1 MTSFGVAEGLA
12 LVIISA
18 TVMAYLARKSG
29 QPTVIAYLATGL
41 LIGPAGFSMV
51 SQSELTGLI
60 SELGL
65 VFLLFLIGLEIDI
78 DEIREILRPTI
89 LIGVLQMAAT
99 FAAGLAVSVALGFSV
114 FESLFIGAA
123 TMFSSTALVV
133 KLLSD
138 KNQSSTLPG
147 RLDIGILLVQDVVV
161 VLILALLST
170 GAGNLETLAIEFS
183 KILAVIVGI
192 STAAIGGARY
202 VLPKLLEKTDTTP
215 QSFFIYG
222 VAWAFI
228 FITASTELNISAEIG
243 AFAAGLG
250 LAQLPYDRELQERVR
265 PLTDFFMAIFFIDF
279 GLGLTGG
286 ELAAV
291 LPQALIASGLLMAAK
306 FGIIFALVDWRKF
319 TPETSFIGA
328 VNMTQISEFGLILGG
343 LAASQGFIGA
353 EVVAFLSLIAIITM
367 GLSSYLLRFNNELY
381 EAIEHLLERFES
393 EEKKDVEVRELENHA
408 VVVGFDETMRAL
420 IPVLKERFGQVVVVD
435 NDSNKAEELSRKNV
449 EYIFGNFLHGEL
461 RKSTRIEDA
470 GIVISGAPGF
480 QLNKKIAEEV
490 PKEVTLFL
498 RATDFE
504 DAAEL
509 YEMGAHY
516 VIIENMVAAE
526 QVSDYIEL
534 WLDDPELFA
543 EEVESDLEKLHW
555 GGRNG

>member
-1 MTSFGVAEGLA
+1 MTSFGAAEGLA
-12 LVIISA
+12 LIIISA
-18 TVMAYLARKSG
+18 TIMAFLARKQG

-41 LIGPAGFSMV
+41 LIGPAGFSLV
-51 SQSELTGLI
+51 SQSELTGQI

-78 DEIREILRPTI
+78 DEIREILRPT
-89 LIGVLQMAAT
+89 LVIGLLQIAAT
-99 FAAGLAVSVALGFSV
+99 FIAGFAVSLAIGFST
-114 FESLFIGAA
+114 FESIFIGAA

-133 KLLSD
+133 KLLAD

-147 RLDIGILLVQDVVV
+147 RLDIGVLLVQDVIV

-170 GAGNLETLAIEFS
+170 GAGNIETLAVEFG
-183 KILAVIVGI
+183 KILATITAI
-192 STAAIGGARY
+192 SITAIGGARY
-202 VLPKLLEKTDTTP
+202 ILPKILKKTETTP

-228 FITASTELNISAEIG
+228 FITLATEFNISTEIG
-243 AFAAGLG
+243 AFVAGLG

-279 GLGLTGG
+279 GLGLAGT
-286 ELAAV
+286 EIAAV
-291 LPQALIASGLLMAAK
+291 LPQAIIASLILMAAK
-306 FGIIFALVDWRKF
+306 FLIFFSLIDWQKF

-343 LAASQGFIGA
+343 VASTQGFIGS
-353 EVVAFLSLIAIITM
+353 EIVAFLSLIAIITM
-367 GLSSYLLRFNNELY
+367 GASSYLLRFNTQLY
-381 EAIEHLLERFES
+381 QKLEHILQRFES
-393 EEKKDVEVRELENHA
+393 EEKKDIEVRELENHA
-408 VVVGFDETMRAL
+408 VVVGFDETIRNL
-420 IPVLKERFGQVVVVD
+420 IPVLKEQFDQVIVVD
-435 NDSNKAEELSRKNV
+435 NDSNKAEELGKKDV
-449 EYIFGNFLHGEL
+449 EYIFGNFLHGEI
-461 RKSTRIEDA
+461 RKSSKLEDA

-480 QLNKKIAEEV
+480 RLNKKIAEEV
-490 PKEVTLFL
+490 PKDVTLFL
-498 RATDFE
+498 RGTDFE

-526 QVSDYIEL
+526 QVSDYLEL
-534 WLDDPELFA
+534 WLEDRELFL

>member
-1 MTSFGVAEGLA
+1 MTSFGAAEGLA
-12 LVIISA
+12 LIIISA
-18 TVMAYLARKSG
+18 TIMAFLARKQG

-41 LIGPAGFSMV
+41 LIGPAGFSLV
-51 SQSELTGLI
+51 SQSELTGQI

-78 DEIREILRPTI
+78 DEIREILRPT
-89 LIGVLQMAAT
+89 LVIGLLQIAAT
-99 FAAGLAVSVALGFSV
+99 FIAGFAVSLAIGFST
-114 FESLFIGAA
+114 FESIFIGAA

-133 KLLSD
+133 KLLAD

-147 RLDIGILLVQDVVV
+147 RLDIGVLLVQDVIV

-170 GAGNLETLAIEFS
+170 GAGNIETLAVEFG
-183 KILAVIVGI
+183 KILATITAI
-192 STAAIGGARY
+192 SITAIGGARY
-202 VLPKLLEKTDTTP
+202 ILPKILKKTETTP

-228 FITASTELNISAEIG
+228 FITLATEFNISTEIG
-243 AFAAGLG
+243 AFVAGLG

-279 GLGLTGG
+279 GLGLAGS
-286 ELAAV
+286 EIAAV
-291 LPQALIASGLLMAAK
+291 LPQAIIASMILMAAK
-306 FGIIFALVDWRKF
+306 FLIFFSLIDWQKF

-343 LAASQGFIGA
+343 VASTQGFIGS
-353 EVVAFLSLIAIITM
+353 EIVAFLSLIAIITM
-367 GLSSYLLRFNNELY
+367 GASSYLLRFNTQLY
-381 EAIEHLLERFES
+381 QKLEHILQRFES
-393 EEKKDVEVRELENHA
+393 EEKKDIEVRELENHA
-408 VVVGFDETMRAL
+408 VVVGFDETIRNL
-420 IPVLKERFGQVVVVD
+420 IPVLKEQFDQVIVVD
-435 NDSNKAEELSRKNV
+435 NDSNKAEELGKKDV
-449 EYIFGNFLHGEL
+449 EYIFGNFLHGEI
-461 RKSTRIEDA
+461 RKSSKLEDA

-480 QLNKKIAEEV
+480 RLNKKIAEEV
-490 PKEVTLFL
+490 PKDVTLFL
-498 RATDFE
+498 RGTDFE

-526 QVSDYIEL
+526 QVSDYLEL
-534 WLDDPELFA
+534 WLEDRELFL